1 MLRDGYGYQSLFLQA
16 KKLLKLEIQRQLVAD
31 YESDVSYRNQEKKSL
46 VIETSLL
53 PTKQQPTQTIIRVY
67 PNMPVVRSGRI
78 CSILTAM
85 VGTILA
91 FTVLSG
97 LAIAGVTKG
106 QAETENFRQ
115 NSDLSDEL
123 LAELNSSPEGVSLV
137 KRTAVTEPQRFRQR
151 QRQLSS
157 FGIGRKSSFSLPDI
171 VNNEYTAERWN
182 GTWVSDIE
190 FAYRNRQGDLA
201 LLR

>member
-1 MLRDGYGYQSLFLQA
+1 
-16 KKLLKLEIQRQLVAD
+16 
-31 YESDVSYRNQEKKSL
+31 
-46 VIETSLL
+46 
-53 PTKQQPTQTIIRVY
+53 
-67 PNMPVVRSGRI
+67 MPVVRSGGI

-85 VGTILA
+85 VGTILPV
-91 FTVLSG
+91 TVLIG
-97 LAIAGVTKG
+97 LAIAGANG
-106 QAETENFRQ
+106 QAENENLRQ
-115 NSDLSDEL
+115 NSDSSDSL
-123 LAELNSSPEGVSLV
+123 FAELNSSPEGVSLV
-137 KRTAVTEPQRFRQR
+137 KRTAATEPQRFRQR
-151 QRQLSS
+151 QRQLGG